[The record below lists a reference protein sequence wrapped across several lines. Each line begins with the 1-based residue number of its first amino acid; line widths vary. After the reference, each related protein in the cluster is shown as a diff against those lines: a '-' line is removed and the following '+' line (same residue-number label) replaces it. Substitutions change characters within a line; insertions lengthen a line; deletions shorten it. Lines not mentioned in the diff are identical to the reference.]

1 MKKTVRTA
9 ALVAGSILIPA
20 VASYA
25 GTWVP
30 EWGLD
35 SSATYDDNFFMDETE
50 QDTWRYSIKPELSL
64 HYLTPAVESSLQASV
79 AARRY
84 SEFDEFDTTD
94 PSIQWDN
101 SVSGQRSIWT
111 LNFGYQ
117 ENSQRDFAEL
127 DTGQFNSNTVVE
139 TLNVEPGVS
148 YQLSEKDTLGLSFGY
163 IERNYDQPDFADNEN
178 SSVTLAWQHQLNQ
191 RWSTDISG
199 TASKYEAQ
207 RSGINLTETDYEN
220 VSAGLIYQAT
230 EALLINVS
238 IGYFNSDQHRV
249 QLVAPVVSDEENS
262 GALASLGISSD
273 EQVNDWS
280 INLSRGLYPSSQGE
294 IEERDSVHLS
304 YERQL
309 SARSSAGLRAEWVDT
324 ESEINPRENTSIS
337 PYYSYRLTPK
347 LKLETSYH
355 FRNFDRATG
364 DVESNRVKAG
374 LRYSF

>member
-1 MKKTVRTA
+1 MKKTVRFA
-9 ALVAGSILIPA
+9 ALVAGSILVPA

-35 SSATYDDNFFMDETE
+35 SSATYDDNFFMDQTE
-50 QDTWRYSIKPELSL
+50 QGTWRYSIKPELSL

-84 SEFDEFDTTD
+84 SEFDEFNTTD

-178 SSVTLAWQHQLNQ
+178 SSATLSWQHQINQ
-191 RWSTDISG
+191 RWTTDISG
-199 TASKYEAQ
+199 TASKYEAE
-207 RSGINLTETDYEN
+207 RAGVNHTETDYEN
-220 VSAGLIYQAT
+220 LTAALIYQAT
-230 EALLINVS
+230 ESMLINVS

-249 QLVAPVVSDEENS
+249 QLVGPVVSDEENS

-294 IEERDSVHLS
+294 IEERDSVHFS

-309 SARSSAGLRAEWVDT
+309 SERSSAGLRAEWADT
-324 ESEINPRENTSIS
+324 ESDINPRENTSIS
-337 PYYSYRLTPK
+337 PFYSYRLTPK
-347 LKLETSYH
+347 LKLETSYQ
-355 FRNFDRATG
+355 FRTFDRVTG
-364 DVESNRVKAG
+364 DVESNRIKAG